1 MLGFMSWLIRIL
13 LLAAVIGGVGVFH
26 QWRQGLPLRVTLAA
40 EKKVLLIGNGTEIE
54 TVDPHMATGAPEHR
68 IISALFEGLV
78 APATDHPDKD
88 GPGVA
93 MSWDTPD
100 FITWTFHLNP
110 KAAWSDGMPLTA
122 DDFIYAYHRMLSPEL
137 AADYS
142 EMLHLIHNASK
153 FSHEELGSFDEVGV
167 EAVDSH
173 TLKIVLEGPAPY
185 FPSMLKHYAW
195 FPVPKHTVE
204 KFGTMTERDTAW
216 ARPGNLVCNGAFTL
230 KEWRINHYLS
240 IEANPNYWDAD
251 RVKLKEIHFFPIE
264 DYSAE
269 ERSFLDGQLHH
280 TETVPLEKIAY
291 YREKRPPF
299 FHEDPQLVTE
309 YYMFNVTKKPFDD
322 KRVRQALSLTI
333 DRETLINQVLKS
345 GSVPARGLVPPG
357 AGEGYEGPD
366 VLRFDPE
373 RARQLLAEA
382 GYPGGKG
389 IPEVDV
395 LTNTSPS
402 ARVVA
407 EFFQES
413 WRKHL
418 GLKIT
423 IRQQEWGVYL
433 DSRRKKTYDISRAG
447 WVGDYPDP
455 YTFLAIWR
463 SFDGNND
470 AGWDNPQFDKLMFDS
485 EREPDA
491 RTRMGLLRQGEE
503 LFLEEMPGIPIYWRM
518 QSHLMRSE
526 VIGWKPSLLEHRC
539 YKVIDLDPTRT
550 MDTLEAKTHP

>member
-1 MLGFMSWLIRIL
+1 MPERMSWIYRALIF
-13 LLAAVIGGVGVFH
+13 LALAGAVTWFH
-26 QWRQGLPLRVTLAA
+26 HWRQSQPLRVTLAA
-40 EKKVLLIGNGTEIE
+40 EKKILLIGNGTEIE
-54 TVDPHMATGAPEHR
+54 TVDPHLATGAPEHR

-78 APATDHPDKD
+78 APATDDPDKD

-93 MSWDTPD
+93 MNWETPD
-100 FITWTFHLNP
+100 FATWTFHLNP
-110 KAAWSDGMPLTA
+110 KAAWSDGTPLGA
-122 DDFIYAYHRMLSPEL
+122 QDFVYAYHRMLSPEL

-142 EMLHLIHNASK
+142 EMLHIIKNAAK
-153 FSHEELGSFDEVGV
+153 FSHGELKSFDEVGV
-167 EAVDSH
+167 KALDEH

-195 FPVPKHTVE
+195 FPVPRHTIE
-204 KFGTMTERDTAW
+204 KYGMMTERDTAW
-216 ARPGNLVCNGAFTL
+216 ARPGNLVCNGVFTL
-230 KEWRINHYLS
+230 KEWRINHYLAV
-240 IEANPNYWDAD
+240 EANPHYWDAE
-251 RVKLKEIHFFPIE
+251 RVRLKEIHFFPIE
-264 DYSAE
+264 DYAAE

-280 TETVPLEKIAY
+280 TETVPLEKIAF
-291 YREKRPPF
+291 YRETRPPF
-299 FHEDPQLVTE
+299 FHEDPQSVTE
-309 YYMFNVTKKPFDD
+309 YYMCNVTREPLSDP
-322 KRVRQALSLTI
+322 RVRQALALTI
-333 DRETLINQVLKS
+333 DRATLINQVLKS
-345 GSVPARGLVPPG
+345 GSRPAKGLVPPG
-357 AGEGYEGPD
+357 SGAGYEGPD
-366 VLRFDPE
+366 VLRFDPAE
-373 RARQLLAEA
+373 AKRLLAEA
-382 GYPGGKG
+382 GYPDGKG
-389 IPEVDV
+389 MRELDV

-418 GLKIT
+418 GLKIS

-470 AGWDNPQFDKLMFDS
+470 TGWDSPRFDELMFQS

-491 RTRMGLLRQGEE
+491 RKRMELLLEGEK
-503 LFLEEMPGIPIYWRM
+503 LLLGEMPCIPVYWRV

-526 VIGWKPSLLEHRC
+526 VTGWKPSLLEHRC

-550 MDTLEAKTHP
+550 MDMLEARR